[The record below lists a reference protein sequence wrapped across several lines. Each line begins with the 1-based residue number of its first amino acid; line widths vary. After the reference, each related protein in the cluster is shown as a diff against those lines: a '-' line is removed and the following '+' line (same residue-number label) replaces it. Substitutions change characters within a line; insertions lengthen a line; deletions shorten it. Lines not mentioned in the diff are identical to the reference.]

1 MQRNKL
7 PKLIRE
13 RIDALESELNK
24 KLSVLRVYRGNYYIY
39 SYERAISKARGKK
52 GPIVRYIGKIDES
65 GTFKEPKYKRMATFP
80 EQTGMNPKVRA
91 AIDRLKAQNMEISV
105 IPAKDAFYVYDI
117 RFLEKPQC
125 IGTIDSNGRMHGIIG
140 KEEAKAGK
148 KKELDRADLAILR
161 CLSMNARMPI
171 SSIAEIAGITPQAAF
186 RKKAVLEKKYGIK
199 YFAEIDLYELG
210 YSMFLCFV
218 KFDDLVPNAED
229 LRVAL
234 AKEPRVQLAM
244 LTKGPYDLVIY
255 LLANDSN
262 DATINIYNLRKGSLK
277 EYKSTWYMG
286 PYNNYYGYVP
296 LRDEFFDI
304 IEETKVWKRSSEE
317 RTKPKG
323 KMTVT
328 EYTVLRDLN
337 TNGMSTFSDIAERFK
352 LKPQNV
358 RYAYYALKEKYKY
371 LTRITASLANAE
383 FKYLAMIIMKINNMS
398 AFQDTRKNLMLNVV
412 EEAYPTNKYALEG
425 DISTPDG
432 VIFIAPIY
440 REGNLDMLKNNLLNT
455 VRGITLEDLVVE
467 EILIGRLSYRL
478 YDNMYSM
485 QYKPLVEK
493 YRIKTYKGLI
503 NYDTEQY
510 ERIEYNETDI
520 SNTKEE

>member
-1 MQRNKL
+1 
-7 PKLIRE
+7 
-13 RIDALESELNK
+13 
-24 KLSVLRVYRGNYYIY
+24 
-39 SYERAISKARGKK
+39 
-52 GPIVRYIGKIDES
+52 
-65 GTFKEPKYKRMATFP
+65 
-80 EQTGMNPKVRA
+80 
-91 AIDRLKAQNMEISV
+91 
-105 IPAKDAFYVYDI
+105 
-117 RFLEKPQC
+117 
-125 IGTIDSNGRMHGIIG
+125 
-140 KEEAKAGK
+140 
-148 KKELDRADLAILR
+148 
-161 CLSMNARMPI
+161 
-171 SSIAEIAGITPQAAF
+171 
-186 RKKAVLEKKYGIK
+186 
-199 YFAEIDLYELG
+199 
-210 YSMFLCFV
+210 
-218 KFDDLVPNAED
+218 
-229 LRVAL
+229 
-234 AKEPRVQLAM
+234 
-244 LTKGPYDLVIY
+244 TKGPYDLVIY

-304 IEETKVWKRSSEE
+304 IEETKVWERSSEE
-317 RTKPKG
+317 PTKPKG

-328 EYTVLRDLN
+328 EYTVLRDMN

-478 YDNMYSM
+478 FDNMYSM

-510 ERIEYNETDI
+510 ERIEYNETDM